1 MPYKRKKFYKKKIF
15 RKKKFYKKTPLYKK
29 PPTGF
34 PNQMYCKLNYL
45 TETTLTSGITA
56 TRTYCIN
63 SLYDPG

>member
-1 MPYKRKKFYKKKIF
+1 MPYKKKRTYK
-15 RKKKFYKKTPLYKK
+15 KKKFYRRKKKYMKVYKK

-34 PNQMYCKLNYL
+34 PNQMYCKLNYS
-45 TETTLTSGITA
+45 TETTLTSGITS